1 MDLREK
7 HLWKIFENHIV
18 SEVDTF
24 RQLSLLSLCARSMSI
39 YPTFVFSLQVFLHAN
54 GTGTKYATVEV
65 DSESAINADLLL
77 DNTKQNVYV
86 LTDKKVRETNP
97 FLSTVTNGARSLRG
111 LHVYFDKHGLSDS
124 CSADNVYS

>member
-18 SEVDTF
+18 SKVDTF
-24 RQLSLLSLCARSMSI
+24 QQLSLLSLCARSMSI

-97 FLSTVTNGARSLRG
+97 FLSTVTNGA
-111 LHVYFDKHGLSDS
+111 LHVDYTFTLTNM
-124 CSADNVYS
+124 A